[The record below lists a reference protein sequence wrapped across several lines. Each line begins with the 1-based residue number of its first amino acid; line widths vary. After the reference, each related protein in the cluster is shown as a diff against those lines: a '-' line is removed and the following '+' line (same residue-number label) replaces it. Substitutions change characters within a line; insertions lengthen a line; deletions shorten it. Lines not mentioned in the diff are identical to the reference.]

1 MNKDEEE
8 QQKILETGARKICKT
23 LKDNGYIAYLAGGCV
38 RDLIMKRP
46 PSDYD
51 IATNAVP
58 DVVSKYFPNSITLWK
73 NFGVVRVLL
82 PEGEYEVTTFRS
94 DGPYLDGRHPSTV
107 VFSSPEADA
116 QRRDFTINALFLDPS
131 NNQILDYVGGQK
143 DIQHGIIR
151 TVGNPYKRFS
161 EDYLRLLRA
170 ARFSARFKFTIEEE
184 TLKAMK
190 ELHEGIKKVSAERI
204 RDELVKILTEGNPQ
218 WAFEIMDK
226 VSLLSQILPEVAE
239 LKTVEQDPTYHPEG
253 DVFTHTILA
262 LQNLK
267 NPSVSLAMAVLLHD
281 IGKKQTITFAVDR
294 IRFPKHE
301 SIGAQ
306 MAQTIMERLR
316 FSRAE
321 IDNVQWL
328 IKNHMTLLQ
337 YPQMR
342 ESTRKKLFKN
352 PLFSLLLELVE
363 VDIKT
368 SYGDLSA
375 IEIIRDD
382 YHAFLQEAPAYQP
395 LLQGRD
401 LIELGFTPG
410 PLFKTILNEV
420 ENAQLEGTLKTRE
433 EAIQYVL
440 QHWQCSR

>member
-1 MNKDEEE
+1 
-8 QQKILETGARKICKT
+8 
-23 LKDNGYIAYLAGGCV
+23 
-38 RDLIMKRP
+38 
-46 PSDYD
+46 
-51 IATNAVP
+51 
-58 DVVSKYFPNSITLWK
+58 
-73 NFGVVRVLL
+73 
-82 PEGEYEVTTFRS
+82 
-94 DGPYLDGRHPSTV
+94 
-107 VFSSPEADA
+107 
-116 QRRDFTINALFLDPS
+116 
-131 NNQILDYVGGQK
+131 
-143 DIQHGIIR
+143 
-151 TVGNPYKRFS
+151 
-161 EDYLRLLRA
+161 
-170 ARFSARFKFTIEEE
+170 FKFTIEGE

-316 FSRAE
+316 FSRTE

-352 PLFSLLLELVE
+352 PLFLLLLELVE

-375 IEIIRDD
+375 IEKIRDD
-382 YHAFLQEAPAYQP
+382 YHTFLQEVPVYQP
-395 LLQGRD
+395 LLRGRD
-401 LIELGFTPG
+401 LIGLGFTPG

-420 ENAQLEGTLKTRE
+420 ENAQLDGMLKTKE
-433 EAIQYVL
+433 EAIRYVL
-440 QHWQCSR
+440 QHWQTTR